1 MTPDPWTVHE
11 TAPIQEAAR
20 IMRDADI
27 GDVIVVRDDESVCGI
42 VTDRDLVVRALADGA
57 DPKSTTVADICR
69 DQVISVSSGDP
80 VDKAVQLMRE
90 HDIRRLPVLDGSR
103 LVGIVSLGDLAIDKD
118 PNSALADI
126 SKAPPNN

>member
-1 MTPDPWTVHE
+1 MV
-11 TAPIQEAAR
+11 
-20 IMRDADI
+20 
-27 GDVIVVRDDESVCGI
+27 
-42 VTDRDLVVRALADGA
+42 
-57 DPKSTTVADICR
+57 
-69 DQVISVSSGDP
+69 SVSSGDP
-80 VDKAVQLMRE
+80 VDQAVQLMRE